1 MTQVNQSWGLFDH
14 QFFNATGED
23 HFLES
28 KILLGFAGYEKQQPH
43 TFKQSKQKQ
52 KTSQKVAAGQ
62 LASRKDNCIVQIHRI
77 NAVVFFSVQRLHGFR
92 QVV

>member
-1 MTQVNQSWGLFDH
+1 M
-14 QFFNATGED
+14 
-23 HFLES
+23 ES

-43 TFKQSKQKQ
+43 TFKQPKQKQ

-77 NAVVFFSVQRLHGFR
+77 NAVVFFPSNAFMAFARSFNTLYGIAKAVISN
-92 QVV
+92 